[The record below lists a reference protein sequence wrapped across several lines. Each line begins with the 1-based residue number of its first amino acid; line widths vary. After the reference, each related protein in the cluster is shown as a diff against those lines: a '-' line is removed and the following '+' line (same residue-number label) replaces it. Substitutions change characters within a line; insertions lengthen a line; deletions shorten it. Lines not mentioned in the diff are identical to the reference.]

1 MQDEDAGCIPL
12 LPSGFLQPAPRAAQG
27 PADEDAE
34 DAVQVAASCS
44 CHPSM
49 HAHEVFDEMPGP
61 HLSFLIS
68 KLEISKLHFPS
79 DLSRFDGAPT
89 T

>member
-12 LPSGFLQPAPRAAQG
+12 LPFGFLQPAPRAAQG

-44 CHPSM
+44 CHPS
-49 HAHEVFDEMPGP
+49 AYLGQIV
-61 HLSFLIS
+61 
-68 KLEISKLHFPS
+68 PS
-79 DLSRFDGAPT
+79 EKAAFAPQS
-89 T
+89 